1 MTRYHHYMTEAL
13 AEAKKAYC
21 IGEIPVG
28 AVIVKD
34 DKIIA
39 RAHNTVEQDN
49 NPTHH
54 AEINAIELACNV
66 LGVRSLHECE
76 LFVTLEP
83 CPMCAG
89 AIMQARI
96 GKLYFGALD
105 ETAGAVITKADLLD
119 QPFGNRKT
127 QYDFLI
133 MEEECKKLLIG
144 FFSEVRTKFPLND
157 GTNVY
162 KLSGLYFDNDTVVLS
177 NALLGAYIIRNI
189 NGERLVAKIVE
200 TEAYCGI
207 DDKGSHVYGDTR
219 TNRTEVMY
227 GPPGHAYIY
236 LIYGMYNCLNLVTR
250 PEGIPSA
257 VLIRAVEPVE
267 GLDTMSLLRY
277 NIPYE
282 ELDRKK
288 RIGLTNGPGK
298 LCIAL
303 GLTREQNG
311 LDLTGD
317 QLYIV
322 RPHKYK
328 PIEIVTT
335 KRINIDYAEEAAHY
349 PWRFYIRGN
358 EYVSKK

>member
-1 MTRYHHYMTEAL
+1 MTRLEKYMSEAL
-13 AEAKKAYC
+13 IEAKKAYS

-34 DKIIA
+34 DQIIA
-39 RAHNTVEQDN
+39 RAYNTVEQSN
-49 NPTHH
+49 NPMRH
-54 AEINAIELACNV
+54 AEMQAIETACSA
-66 LGVRSLHECE
+66 LGYRSLHECE
-76 LFVTLEP
+76 MFVTLEP

-96 GKLYFGALD
+96 GKLYFGAYD
-105 ETAGAVITKADLLD
+105 ETAGAIVTKIDLLD
-119 QPFGNRKT
+119 KHFGNRKT
-127 QYDFLI
+127 KYEYPI
-133 MEEECKKLLIG
+133 MEEASRKLLTS
-144 FFSEVRTKFPLND
+144 FFSEVRTKFPLAD

-162 KLSGLYFDNDTVVLS
+162 RLSGTYFDNDPVLLS
-177 NALLGAYIIRNI
+177 RTLLGAYIIRNL

-207 DDKGSHVYGDTR
+207 DDKGSHTYGDTR
-219 TNRTEVMY
+219 TKRTEVMY

-250 PEGIPSA
+250 PKDIPSA

-267 GLDTMSLLRY
+267 GFHTMSLLRY
-277 NIPYE
+277 NKPYA
-282 ELDRKK
+282 ELDKKK

-303 GLTREQNG
+303 GLTREHNG
-311 LDLTGD
+311 LDLTGNE
-317 QLYIV
+317 LFIV

-328 PIEIVTT
+328 PVDIITS
-335 KRINIDYAEEAAHY
+335 KRINIDYAEEAADY
-349 PWRFYIRGN
+349 PWRFYIKGN
-358 EYVSKK
+358 EFVSRK